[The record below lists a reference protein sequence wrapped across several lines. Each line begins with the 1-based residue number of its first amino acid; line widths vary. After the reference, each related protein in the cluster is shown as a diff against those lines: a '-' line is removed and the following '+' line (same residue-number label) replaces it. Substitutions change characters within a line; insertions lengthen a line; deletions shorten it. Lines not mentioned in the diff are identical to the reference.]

1 MSTCINEQLLFSPRH
16 GPLLA
21 NMREG
26 GRAELT
32 VIALFW
38 EEGHECLGHCGV
50 RMKRGLE
57 TERRGLKETKKF
69 QLQFREK
76 HSVSIP

>member
-1 MSTCINEQLLFSPRH
+1 MSTCIIEQLLFSPRH

-21 NMREG
+21 NMREE
-26 GRAELT
+26 GRAELM
-32 VIALFW
+32 VIVLFC
-38 EEGHECLGHCGV
+38 EEGHECSGHCGV
-50 RMKRGLE
+50 RMKGGLE
-57 TERRGLKETKKF
+57 TERRGLKETKNI